1 MQESRPEVERQL
13 GGRASI
19 TSALEGMLEVLPQG
33 ASKGAGLQV
42 VLDKLGIAPENVLA
56 MGDAENDV
64 EMLKLAG
71 VCSTSLSCPMID
83 SVLVGSPGIS

>member
-1 MQESRPEVERQL
+1 MERQL
-13 GGRASI
+13 IGRA
-19 TSALEGMLEVLPQG
+19 TLTTALAGMLEVLPKD

-42 VLDKLGIAPENVLA
+42 VLQELGIAPENVLA

-71 VCSTSLSCPMID
+71 V
-83 SVLVGSPGIS
+83 